1 MIPADLLS
9 ALREKDPEL
18 WMEITRTELAEIE
31 YCDVDGDE
39 CEPDYIYWAGLRSEA
54 QDAWLQHCL
63 QDAIRARGWSGWVG
77 RTALICFAEIH
88 TKGAASRFENNEIF
102 YGQGDTEAEAL
113 GWAYLAA
120 IEAIRP

>member
-113 GWAYLAA
+113 GWAYLEA

>member
-1 MIPADLLS
+1 MIPADLLN

-63 QDAIRARGWSGWVG
+63 QEAIRARDGWGCQITSFGLPVIANVYNRREYTTG
-77 RTALICFAEIH
+77 R
-88 TKGAASRFENNEIF
+88 
-102 YGQGDTEAEAL
+102 GDTEAEAL
-113 GWAYLAA
+113 GWAYLEA
-120 IEAIRP
+120 IEAIRQ